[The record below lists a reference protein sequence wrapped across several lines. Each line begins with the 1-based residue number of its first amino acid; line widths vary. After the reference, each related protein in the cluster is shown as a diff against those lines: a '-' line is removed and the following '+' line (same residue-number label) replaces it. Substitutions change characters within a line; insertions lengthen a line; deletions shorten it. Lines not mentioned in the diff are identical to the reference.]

1 MSSQS
6 HLAFDEGE
14 AVSRGGGPGGAR
26 ASRGSGFRGGN
37 GGGRG
42 FPVERVFL
50 TSPLEVE
57 RRRQR

>member
-1 MSSQS
+1 MVSSQS

-14 AVSRGGGPGGAR
+14 AVSRCGGPGRAR

-50 TSPLEVE
+50 TSPLEAE
-57 RRRQR
+57 RRQR